1 MLLIRMSWMIGGLF
15 MFAGCQT
22 LTAQPDIPALITNP
36 TEESR
41 AALKIVLAEVF
52 HRKEVTLADNAL
64 TETSLL
70 TIESGARHIIG
81 KLSRRG
87 RILEKPI
94 QFRLVKNGN
103 ECVLINL
110 RDQSRQKLQNTTCAP
125 Q

>member
-1 MLLIRMSWMIGGLF
+1 MSWMIGGLF

-22 LTAQPDIPALITNP
+22 LTTQPDIPALITNP

-41 AALKIVLAEVF
+41 AALNIVLAEVF

-87 RILEKPI
+87 RILKKPI

>member
-1 MLLIRMSWMIGGLF
+1 MVLARLSWMIGGLVIV
-15 MFAGCQT
+15 AGCQA

-41 AALKIVLAEVF
+41 AALKIALSEAF
-52 HRKEVTLADNAL
+52 HCKEVALADNAL

-70 TIESGARHIIG
+70 TIESGARHMIG
-81 KLSRRG
+81 KVSPKG

-94 QFRLVKNGN
+94 QFRLVKNGS

-110 RDQSRQKLQNTTCAP
+110 RDQSRHKLQNTACAP